1 VQDGI
6 RGHFCSSGNR
16 HGSFLIDSKKTLWLR
31 LKRHFA
37 ESFAEG
43 LLLQQRGQDD
53 GFVDESRDKRR
64 RGAYRYIFLL
74 LTVVLLPLVANNI
87 YLNQPLP
94 IIAALVLLLAILVLN
109 ILLIS
114 LNRDPFLS
122 PPIVVGISIAL
133 AILSL
138 YLGQNYSL
146 YLLFPLLVAL
156 PILLKT
162 RDAIILGVVAG
173 LVTAP
178 AVLAGHN
185 LTTAAAIGVSMGL
198 TWLVSAWLVFAM
210 NEQSRRLKDLAITDS
225 LTGAFNRRYLELQA
239 ARCLQDWE
247 RHQRSVSLL
256 LLDIDNFKKINDE
269 FGHSVGDAALKSLV
283 CLVKERIRGVD
294 TLCRYGGEEFVLLLS
309 ETTAVQAKIVANQL
323 RRAVEQAEVLPWGSM
338 TISIGVCDVRQAP
351 DLEIWFKRADAAL
364 YAAKDLGRNR
374 VELAEPLDI
383 PAPGSERAH
392 WRTYASRR

>member
-1 VQDGI
+1 MQDGI
-6 RGHFCSSGNR
+6 GGRFRNSSIR
-16 HGSFLIDSKKTLWLR
+16 HGSYLTDSKKTLWLR

-37 ESFAEG
+37 ESFAGELLPQQREPDEG
-43 LLLQQRGQDD
+43 L
-53 GFVDESRDKRR
+53 VDEVRDRRR

-94 IIAALVLLLAILVLN
+94 LIAALLLLAVLVLN
-109 ILLIS
+109 IVLLS
-114 LNRDPFLS
+114 LNREAFLS

-133 AILSL
+133 LIMSL
-138 YLGQNYSL
+138 YLGQNYNL

-162 RDAIILGVVAG
+162 RDAIIQGVFTG

-178 AVLAGHN
+178 VVLAQHD
-185 LTTAAAIGVSMGL
+185 LTTAAAIGLGMGL
-198 TWLVSAWLVFAM
+198 TWLASAWLVFAM

-283 CLVKERIRGVD
+283 NLVKERIRGVD

-309 ETTAVQAKIVANQL
+309 ETTAAQAKIVANQL
-323 RRAVEQAEVLPWGSM
+323 RRAVEQAEVLPWGTM
-338 TISIGVCDVRQAP
+338 TISIGVCDVRQVP
-351 DLEIWFKRADAAL
+351 DLETWFSGADAAL

-374 VELAEPLDI
+374 VELAEPLATL
-383 PAPGSERAH
+383 APESERAH
-392 WRTYASRR
+392 WRTYAGRR

>member
-1 VQDGI
+1 MQDGI
-6 RGHFCSSGNR
+6 GGRFRNSSIR
-16 HGSFLIDSKKTLWLR
+16 HGSYLTDSKKTLWLR

-37 ESFAEG
+37 ESFAGELLPQQREPDEG
-43 LLLQQRGQDD
+43 L
-53 GFVDESRDKRR
+53 VDEVRDRRR

-94 IIAALVLLLAILVLN
+94 LIAALLLLAVLVLN
-109 ILLIS
+109 IVLLS
-114 LNRDPFLS
+114 LNREAFLS

-133 AILSL
+133 LIMSL
-138 YLGQNYSL
+138 YLGQNYNL

-162 RDAIILGVVAG
+162 RDAIILGLFAG

-178 AVLAGHN
+178 VVLAQHD
-185 LTTAAAIGVSMGL
+185 LTTAAAIGLGMGL
-198 TWLVSAWLVFAM
+198 TWLASAWLVFAM

-283 CLVKERIRGVD
+283 NLVKERIRGVD

-309 ETTAVQAKIVANQL
+309 ETTAAQAKIVANQL
-323 RRAVEQAEVLPWGSM
+323 RRAVEQAEVLPWGTM
-338 TISIGVCDVRQAP
+338 TISIGVCDVRQVP
-351 DLEIWFKRADAAL
+351 DLETWFSGADAAL

-374 VELAEPLDI
+374 VELAEPLATL
-383 PAPGSERAH
+383 APESERAH
-392 WRTYASRR
+392 WRTYAGRR

>member
-1 VQDGI
+1 MQDGI
-6 RGHFCSSGNR
+6 GGLFRNSSIR
-16 HGSFLIDSKKTLWLR
+16 HGSYLTDSKKTLWMR

-37 ESFAEG
+37 ESFAGE
-43 LLLQQRGQDD
+43 LLPQQREPED
-53 GFVDESRDKRR
+53 GLVDESRDRR
-64 RGAYRYIFLL
+64 RRSAYRYIFLL

-87 YLNQPLP
+87 YLNQPVP
-94 IIAALVLLLAILVLN
+94 IVAALLLLAVLVLN
-109 ILLIS
+109 IVLLS
-114 LNRDPFLS
+114 LNREAFLS

-133 AILSL
+133 VIMSL
-138 YLGQNYSL
+138 YLGQNYNL

-162 RDAIILGVVAG
+162 RDAIILGIFAG

-178 AVLAGHN
+178 VVLAQHD
-185 LTTAAAIGVSMGL
+185 LTTAGAIGVSMGL
-198 TWLVSAWLVFAM
+198 TWLASAWLVFAM

-283 CLVKERIRGVD
+283 NLVKERIRGVD

-323 RRAVEQAEVLPWGSM
+323 RRAVEQAQVLPWGSM
-338 TISIGVCDVRQAP
+338 TISIGVCDVRQVT
-351 DLEIWFKRADAAL
+351 DLETWFRLADTAL

-374 VELAEPLDI
+374 VELADPL
-383 PAPGSERAH
+383 PTLVHGSERAP
-392 WRTYASRR
+392 WRTFAGRR

>member
-1 VQDGI
+1 MQDGI
-6 RGHFCSSGNR
+6 GGRFRNSSIR
-16 HGSFLIDSKKTLWLR
+16 HGSYLTDSKKTLWLR

-37 ESFAEG
+37 ESFAGELLPQQREPDEG
-43 LLLQQRGQDD
+43 L
-53 GFVDESRDKRR
+53 VDEVRDRRR

-94 IIAALVLLLAILVLN
+94 LIAALLLLAVLVLN
-109 ILLIS
+109 IVLLS
-114 LNRDPFLS
+114 LNREAFLS

-133 AILSL
+133 LIMSL
-138 YLGQNYSL
+138 YLGQNYNL

-162 RDAIILGVVAG
+162 RGAITLGLFAG

-178 AVLAGHN
+178 VVLAQHD
-185 LTTAAAIGVSMGL
+185 LTTAAAIGLGMGL
-198 TWLVSAWLVFAM
+198 TWLASAWLVFAM

-283 CLVKERIRGVD
+283 NLVKERIRGVD

-309 ETTAVQAKIVANQL
+309 ETTAAQAKIVANQL
-323 RRAVEQAEVLPWGSM
+323 RRAVEQAEVLPWGTM
-338 TISIGVCDVRQAP
+338 TISIGVCDVRQVP
-351 DLEIWFKRADAAL
+351 DLETWFSGADAAL

-374 VELAEPLDI
+374 VELAEPLATL
-383 PAPGSERAH
+383 APESERAH
-392 WRTYASRR
+392 WRTYAGRR

>member
-1 VQDGI
+1 MQDGI
-6 RGHFCSSGNR
+6 GGRFRNSSIR
-16 HGSFLIDSKKTLWLR
+16 HGSYLTDSKKTLWLR

-37 ESFAEG
+37 ESFAGELLPQQREPDEG
-43 LLLQQRGQDD
+43 L
-53 GFVDESRDKRR
+53 VDEVRDRRR

-94 IIAALVLLLAILVLN
+94 LIAALLLLAVLVLN
-109 ILLIS
+109 IVLLS
-114 LNRDPFLS
+114 LNREAFLS

-133 AILSL
+133 LIMSL
-138 YLGQNYSL
+138 YLGQNYNL

-162 RDAIILGVVAG
+162 RDAIILGLFAG

-178 AVLAGHN
+178 VVLAQHD
-185 LTTAAAIGVSMGL
+185 LTTAAAIGLGMGL
-198 TWLVSAWLVFAM
+198 TWLASAWLVFAM

-283 CLVKERIRGVD
+283 NLVKERIRGVD
-294 TLCRYGGEEFVLLLS
+294 TPVSYTHLTLPTNR
-309 ETTAVQAKIVANQL
+309 
-323 RRAVEQAEVLPWGSM
+323 EV
-338 TISIGVCDVRQAP
+338 
-351 DLEIWFKRADAAL
+351 
-364 YAAKDLGRNR
+364 
-374 VELAEPLDI
+374 
-383 PAPGSERAH
+383 
-392 WRTYASRR
+392 

>member
-1 VQDGI
+1 MQDGI
-6 RGHFCSSGNR
+6 GGRFRNSSIR
-16 HGSFLIDSKKTLWLR
+16 HGSYLTDSKKTIWLR

-37 ESFAEG
+37 ESFAGELLPQQREPDEG
-43 LLLQQRGQDD
+43 L
-53 GFVDESRDKRR
+53 VDEVRDRRR

-94 IIAALVLLLAILVLN
+94 LIAALLLLAVLVLN
-109 ILLIS
+109 IVLLS
-114 LNRDPFLS
+114 LNREAFLS

-133 AILSL
+133 LIMSL
-138 YLGQNYSL
+138 YLGQNYNL

-162 RDAIILGVVAG
+162 RDAIILGVFAG

-178 AVLAGHN
+178 VVLAQHD
-185 LTTAAAIGVSMGL
+185 LTTAAAIGLGMGL
-198 TWLVSAWLVFAM
+198 TWLASAWLVFAM

-283 CLVKERIRGVD
+283 NLVKERIRGVD

-309 ETTAVQAKIVANQL
+309 ETTAAQAKIVANQL
-323 RRAVEQAEVLPWGSM
+323 RRAVEQAEVLPWGTM
-338 TISIGVCDVRQAP
+338 TISIGVCDVRQVP
-351 DLEIWFKRADAAL
+351 DLETWFSGADAAL

-374 VELAEPLDI
+374 VELAEPLATL
-383 PAPGSERAH
+383 APESERAH
-392 WRTYASRR
+392 WRTYAGRR

>member
-6 RGHFCSSGNR
+6 GGRFRNSSIR
-16 HGSFLIDSKKTLWLR
+16 HGSYLTDSKKTLWLR

-37 ESFAEG
+37 ESFAGELLPQQREPDEG
-43 LLLQQRGQDD
+43 L
-53 GFVDESRDKRR
+53 VDEVRDRRR

-94 IIAALVLLLAILVLN
+94 LIAALLLLAVLVLN
-109 ILLIS
+109 IVLLS
-114 LNRDPFLS
+114 LNREAFLS

-133 AILSL
+133 LIMSL
-138 YLGQNYSL
+138 YLGQNYNL

-162 RDAIILGVVAG
+162 RDAIILGVFAG

-178 AVLAGHN
+178 VVLAQHD
-185 LTTAAAIGVSMGL
+185 LTTAAAIGLGMGL
-198 TWLVSAWLVFAM
+198 TWLASAWLVFAM

-283 CLVKERIRGVD
+283 NLVKERIRGVD

-309 ETTAVQAKIVANQL
+309 ETTAAQAKIVANQL
-323 RRAVEQAEVLPWGSM
+323 RRAVEQAEVLPWGTM
-338 TISIGVCDVRQAP
+338 TISIGVCDVRQVP
-351 DLEIWFKRADAAL
+351 DLETWFSGADAAL

-374 VELAEPLDI
+374 VELAEPLATL
-383 PAPGSERAH
+383 APESERAH
-392 WRTYASRR
+392 WRTYAGRR

>member
-1 VQDGI
+1 M
-6 RGHFCSSGNR
+6 R
-16 HGSFLIDSKKTLWLR
+16 HGSYLIDSKKTLWQR

-37 ESFAEG
+37 ESFAGELLPEQRDPDEG
-43 LLLQQRGQDD
+43 L
-53 GFVDESRDKRR
+53 VDELRVKRR
-64 RGAYRYIFLL
+64 RSAYRYIFLL
-74 LTVVLLPLVANNI
+74 LAVVLLPLVANNI
-87 YLNQPLP
+87 YLNQLLP
-94 IIAALVLLLAILVLN
+94 TVAALLLLVVLVLN
-109 ILLIS
+109 ILLLS
-114 LNRDPFLS
+114 FNREAFLS

-133 AILSL
+133 VILSL
-138 YLGQNYSL
+138 YLGQNFNL

-162 RDAIILGVVAG
+162 RDAIILGIFAG
-173 LVTAP
+173 VVTAP
-178 AVLAGHN
+178 VVLLQHD

-198 TWLVSAWLVFAM
+198 SWLASAWLVFAM
-210 NEQSRRLKDLAITDS
+210 SEQSRRLKDLAITDS

-283 CLVKERIRGVD
+283 NLVKERIRGVD

-323 RRAVEQAEVLPWGSM
+323 RRAVEQAQVLPWGSM
-338 TISIGVCDVRQAP
+338 TISVGVCDVRQVR
-351 DLEIWFKRADAAL
+351 DLETWFRLADTAL

-374 VELAEPLDI
+374 VELAEPLTTL
-383 PAPGSERAH
+383 APGSERAH
-392 WRTYASRR
+392 WRTFAGRR

>member
-1 VQDGI
+1 MQDGI
-6 RGHFCSSGNR
+6 GGRFRNSSIR
-16 HGSFLIDSKKTLWLR
+16 HGSYLTDSKKTLWLR

-37 ESFAEG
+37 ESFAGELLPQQREPDEG
-43 LLLQQRGQDD
+43 L
-53 GFVDESRDKRR
+53 VDEVRDRRR

-94 IIAALVLLLAILVLN
+94 LIAALLLLAVLVLN
-109 ILLIS
+109 IVLLS
-114 LNRDPFLS
+114 LNREAFLS

-133 AILSL
+133 LIMSL
-138 YLGQNYSL
+138 YLGQNYNL

-162 RDAIILGVVAG
+162 RDAIILGVFAG

-178 AVLAGHN
+178 VVLAQHD
-185 LTTAAAIGVSMGL
+185 LTTAAAIGLGMGL
-198 TWLVSAWLVFAM
+198 TWLASAWLVFAM

-283 CLVKERIRGVD
+283 NLVKERIRGVD

-309 ETTAVQAKIVANQL
+309 ETTAAQAKIVANQL

-338 TISIGVCDVRQAP
+338 TISIGVCDVRQVP
-351 DLEIWFKRADAAL
+351 DLETWFSGADAAL

-374 VELAEPLDI
+374 VELAEPLATL
-383 PAPGSERAH
+383 APESERAH
-392 WRTYASRR
+392 WRTYAGRR

>member
-6 RGHFCSSGNR
+6 GGHFRNSSIR
-16 HGSFLIDSKKTLWLR
+16 HGSYLTDSKKTLWLR

-37 ESFAEG
+37 ESFAGELLPQQREPDEG
-43 LLLQQRGQDD
+43 L
-53 GFVDESRDKRR
+53 VDEVRDRRR

-87 YLNQPLP
+87 YLNQPVPL
-94 IIAALVLLLAILVLN
+94 IAALLLLAVLVLN
-109 ILLIS
+109 IVLLS
-114 LNRDPFLS
+114 LNREAFLS

-133 AILSL
+133 LIMSL
-138 YLGQNYSL
+138 YLGQNYNL

-162 RDAIILGVVAG
+162 RDAIMLGLFAG

-178 AVLAGHN
+178 VVLAQHD
-185 LTTAAAIGVSMGL
+185 LTTAAAIGLGMGL
-198 TWLVSAWLVFAM
+198 TWLASAWLVFAM

-283 CLVKERIRGVD
+283 NLVKERIRGVD

-309 ETTAVQAKIVANQL
+309 ETTAAQAKIVANQL
-323 RRAVEQAEVLPWGSM
+323 RRAVEQAEVLPWGRM
-338 TISIGVCDVRQAP
+338 TISIGVCDVRQVP
-351 DLEIWFKRADAAL
+351 DLETWFSGADAAL

-374 VELAEPLDI
+374 VELAEPLATL
-383 PAPGSERAH
+383 APESERAH
-392 WRTYASRR
+392 WRTYAGRR

>member
-1 VQDGI
+1 MQDGI
-6 RGHFCSSGNR
+6 GGHFRNSSIR
-16 HGSFLIDSKKTLWLR
+16 HGSYLTDSKKTLWLR

-37 ESFAEG
+37 ESFAGELLPRQREPDEG
-43 LLLQQRGQDD
+43 L
-53 GFVDESRDKRR
+53 VDEVRDRRR

-74 LTVVLLPLVANNI
+74 LTAVLLPLVANNV

-94 IIAALVLLLAILVLN
+94 LMAALLLLVVLVLN
-109 ILLIS
+109 IVLLS
-114 LNRDPFLS
+114 LNREAFLS

-133 AILSL
+133 LVMSL
-138 YLGQNYSL
+138 YLGQNYNL

-162 RDAIILGVVAG
+162 RDAIILGVFTG
-173 LVTAP
+173 LVTTP
-178 AVLAGHN
+178 VVLAQHD
-185 LTTAAAIGVSMGL
+185 LTTAAAIGLSMGL
-198 TWLVSAWLVFAM
+198 TWLASAWLVFAM

-283 CLVKERIRGVD
+283 NLVKERIRGVD

-309 ETTAVQAKIVANQL
+309 ETTAAQAKIVANQL

-338 TISIGVCDVRQAP
+338 TISIGVCDVRQVP
-351 DLEIWFKRADAAL
+351 DLETWFSRADAAL

-374 VELAEPLDI
+374 VELAEPLAT
-383 PAPGSERAH
+383 PAPDSERAH
-392 WRTYASRR
+392 WRTYAGRR

>member
-1 VQDGI
+1 MQDGI
-6 RGHFCSSGNR
+6 GGRFRNSSIR
-16 HGSFLIDSKKTLWLR
+16 HGSYLTDSKKTLWLR

-37 ESFAEG
+37 ESFAGELLPQQREPDEG
-43 LLLQQRGQDD
+43 L
-53 GFVDESRDKRR
+53 VDEVRDRRR

-94 IIAALVLLLAILVLN
+94 LIAALLLLAVLVLN
-109 ILLIS
+109 IVLLS
-114 LNRDPFLS
+114 LNREAFLS

-133 AILSL
+133 LIMSL
-138 YLGQNYSL
+138 YLGQNYNL

-162 RDAIILGVVAG
+162 RDAIILGVFAG

-178 AVLAGHN
+178 VVLAQHD
-185 LTTAAAIGVSMGL
+185 LTTAAAIGLGMGL
-198 TWLVSAWLVFAM
+198 TWLASAWLVFAM

-283 CLVKERIRGVD
+283 NLVKERIRGVD

-309 ETTAVQAKIVANQL
+309 ETTAAQAKIVANQL
-323 RRAVEQAEVLPWGSM
+323 RRAVEQAEVLPWGTM
-338 TISIGVCDVRQAP
+338 TISIGVCDVRQVP
-351 DLEIWFKRADAAL
+351 DLETWFSGADAAL

-374 VELAEPLDI
+374 VELAEPLATL
-383 PAPGSERAH
+383 APESERAH
-392 WRTYASRR
+392 WRTYAGRR

>member
-1 VQDGI
+1 
-6 RGHFCSSGNR
+6 
-16 HGSFLIDSKKTLWLR
+16 

-37 ESFAEG
+37 ESFAGELLPQQREPDEG
-43 LLLQQRGQDD
+43 L
-53 GFVDESRDKRR
+53 VDEVRDRRR

-87 YLNQPLP
+87 YLNQPVPL
-94 IIAALVLLLAILVLN
+94 IAALLLLAVLVLN
-109 ILLIS
+109 IVLLS
-114 LNRDPFLS
+114 LNREAFLS

-133 AILSL
+133 LIMSL
-138 YLGQNYSL
+138 YLGQNYNL

-162 RDAIILGVVAG
+162 RDAIMLGLFAG

-178 AVLAGHN
+178 VVLAQHD
-185 LTTAAAIGVSMGL
+185 LTTAAAIGLGMGL
-198 TWLVSAWLVFAM
+198 TWLASAWLVFAM

-283 CLVKERIRGVD
+283 NLVKERIRGVD

-309 ETTAVQAKIVANQL
+309 ETTAAQAKIVANQL
-323 RRAVEQAEVLPWGSM
+323 RRAVEQAEVLPWGRM
-338 TISIGVCDVRQAP
+338 TISIGVCDVRQVP
-351 DLEIWFKRADAAL
+351 DLETWFSGADAAL

-374 VELAEPLDI
+374 VELAEPLATL
-383 PAPGSERAH
+383 APESERAH
-392 WRTYASRR
+392 WRTYAGRR